1 VYIVIV
7 GGGKVG
13 FHLARALIN
22 EAQEVLVIEK
32 DARKAERIMTVLG
45 GTAIQGDGA
54 EVATLQ
60 EAGVERADVVAA
72 VTGHD
77 EDNLI
82 IAQVAKTR
90 FNVPRTVVRVNNPRN
105 EYVFSGLGIDTTVSA
120 TALILS
126 VVQQEIPQHPFVHL
140 LTLQEGHIEF
150 VEAQVGQGSAA
161 IGQPLRNIHLPADT
175 AIPLV
180 IRNGAP
186 TVVHGDTVLEAGDK
200 VIAVTTNDQEAA
212 LRSYLVADPT
222 S

>member
-1 VYIVIV
+1 MYIVIV

-13 FHLARALIN
+13 FHLARALMA
-22 EAQEVLVIEK
+22 EGQEVLVIEK

-54 EVATLQ
+54 EAATLQ

-82 IAQVAKTR
+82 IAQVAKAR

-105 EYVFSGLGIDTTVSA
+105 EYVFGRLGIDTAISA
-120 TALILS
+120 TALILA
-126 VVQQEIPQHPFVHL
+126 VIEQEIPQHPFVHL
-140 LTLQEGHIEF
+140 LTLQEGNIEF
-150 VEAQVGQGSAA
+150 VEAQLDEASPAVGQPVRS
-161 IGQPLRNIHLPADT
+161 IRLPEDT

-180 IRNGAP
+180 IRDGQP
-186 TVVHGDTVLEAGDK
+186 MVVHGDTVLQDGDK
-200 VIAVTTNDQEAA
+200 VIAVTTNGQEAA
-212 LRSYLVADPT
+212 LQHFLLGSAA